1 MELHNLYYA
10 RNVVRVDEMGRACGM
25 CGEEEKCIGCRVLWV
40 KPEGKRPFGKV
51 YNIKSQR
58 NKVEEQG
65 ME

>member
-51 YNIKSQR
+51 YNIKS
-58 NKVEEQG
+58 
-65 ME
+65 